1 VAPVT
6 ISRLRWWQIDD
17 LLPLEVDLFGPER
30 WTAAMFWNELASGQQ
45 YVVATLGE
53 EIVGYAG
60 LALAPPDEAWINNIA
75 VSRAHQR
82 QGIGQQLLDDLL
94 VTAREAGARQILLEV
109 AADNGPAQR
118 LYDRNGFEIIGVRR
132 GYYQTTKT
140 DALVMR
146 LTLPDRPPYAKVEFS
161 AERRAGQP

>member
-1 VAPVT
+1 MT
-6 ISRLRWWQIDD
+6 ISRLRWWHIDA
-17 LLPLEVDLFGPER
+17 LLPLELDLFGPER
-30 WTAAMFWNELASGQQ
+30 WTAAMFWNELASGQD
-45 YVVATLGE
+45 YVVARFGD

-82 QGIGQQLLDDLL
+82 QGIGQALLDHLL
-94 VTAREAGARQILLEV
+94 ASARRAGVRHVLLEV

-118 LYDRNGFEIIGVRR
+118 MYDRNGFDVIGVRR
-132 GYYQTTKT
+132 GYYQATNT

-146 LTLPDRPPYAKVEFS
+146 LALPDGPPYAKVGFS
-161 AERRAGQP
+161 TEGRASGS